1 MKFKNVIL
9 KYFLISGIIICV
21 VIVVLTVYLCLY
33 NNCTVE
39 EISLPYIFIVWGFL
53 PFVLYLIWKSKEN
66 NEPPTDK
73 TYGIWN
79 IIPVLGILFSLFI
92 VVFIQF
98 IFTIISLMEL
108 LAHTLGWIIPIAL
121 IYLVGV
127 ISSRKKNQSS

>member
-108 LAHTLGWIIPIAL
+108 SIIQIFK
-121 IYLVGV
+121 YMG
-127 ISSRKKNQSS
+127 N